1 MGEMTNI
8 STSLISSD
16 LRSSLWTLAF
26 SLSILSVGGV
36 LTLFGGMKLF
46 VLALAVLLAVVVF
59 QHPKEAIWAGIIYIL
74 ACQVIFPS
82 AARFDIFGTTPIW
95 EMYYWASGLLI
106 VTLAAILR
114 LGPRSLLRI
123 PISAKAFLLA
133 AIAAGAAGF
142 VKGNAPSHILAQFF
156 GSLLLVLYF
165 AIGLR
170 VADERLFLRR
180 MHTSG
185 LLCAAGFFVYYAAV
199 FSEYG
204 LHKEMTSIGTLE
216 GVIAILCVVT
226 GLVEKRLSWIASG
239 MVLFCV
245 PLVLFWRHMILA
257 FAFGIVLAL
266 AMKTP
271 VMKLKVLFYATAV
284 LVALPTVLPEGAGIV
299 LEKLMD
305 IPAIERILPEG
316 TRDVSSLADRTI
328 ELVGSVETLQAHP
341 VFGDGIGSEFAWDRA
356 WGEKNIQAYIDNG
369 WAFVAI
375 KMGGVGLLAFGWF
388 LFTILRGVSKNS
400 LAISVAFLTFVIV
413 ILFSEEA
420 LFQFTTSPLAGVLAG
435 LLVARGRRSSSV
447 SFKSGMVELAHV

>member
-1 MGEMTNI
+1 MSEATNA
-8 STSLISSD
+8 SPSLVSSE
-16 LRSSLWTLAF
+16 LQSSLWSLAAFFSILTLGGV
-26 SLSILSVGGV
+26 LSIL
-36 LTLFGGMKLF
+36 GGMKLF
-46 VLALAVLLAVVVF
+46 VLVLAVCLAVVVF
-59 QHPKEAIWAGIIYIL
+59 QRPKEAIWAGIIYIL

-82 AARFDIFGTTPIW
+82 AARFDVLGDTPIW
-95 EMYYWASGLLI
+95 EMYYWATGLLI

-114 LGPRSLLRI
+114 LGPRKLLRI
-123 PISAKAFLLA
+123 PTSAKAFFLA
-133 AIAAGAAGF
+133 ATAAAVAGF
-142 VKGNAPSHILAQFF
+142 VKGNTPSHIASQFF

-165 AIGLR
+165 AIGLL

-180 MHTSG
+180 MRTFG

-245 PLVLFWRHMILA
+245 PLILFWRHMILA
-257 FAFGIVLAL
+257 FVFGIVLAL
-266 AMKTP
+266 AMKTS
-271 VMKLKVLFYATAV
+271 VRKWKVLFYATAF

-299 LEKLMD
+299 LEKLMG

-388 LFTILRGVSKNS
+388 LFTILRGISKNS

-420 LFQFTTSPLAGVLAG
+420 LFQFTTSPMAGVLAG
-435 LLVARGRRSSSV
+435 LLVARGRSSSSV
-447 SFKSGMVELAHV
+447 STTSGIVELAHV